1 MPAKR
6 EPETSAF
13 DHPRSWVGVLLPLG
27 FVAVAVGLLASPP
40 LVHIPLG
47 EPAVVDRAALVVA
60 PHRVALP
67 DPPRTLVGG
76 VEENCNAC
84 HQIFQSSHA
93 SGESLSYHQDITL
106 SHGLNNRCLNC
117 HDPQDRERL
126 TLRDGATVSFAQTPQ
141 LCSQCHGT
149 VYRDWQRGTHGKT
162 LGSWITGS
170 EAQHRLNCNDCH
182 DPHSPRYESMAPLPA
197 PNTLRMGEQHSDP
210 HHTPSGARESPLQRW
225 LRDKKSNP
233 DATPG
238 IAGGH
243 P

>member
-1 MPAKR
+1 MPNER
-6 EPETSAF
+6 ELGSGA
-13 DHPRSWVGVLLPLG
+13 HPRSWVGWLLPAG
-27 FVAVAVGLLASPP
+27 FAVVAGALFFGPSRVD
-40 LVHIPLG
+40 IPMS
-47 EPAVVDRAALVVA
+47 EPAAFDRAALVVA

-93 SGESLSYHQDITL
+93 GGEALDYHQEIRL
-106 SHGLNNRCLNC
+106 SHGLNDRCLNC
-117 HDPQDRERL
+117 HDPSNRERL
-126 TLRDGATVSFAQTPQ
+126 TLRDGGTISFSQTPV

-162 LGSWITGS
+162 LGSWVTGA

-182 DPHSPRYESMAPLPA
+182 DPHSPRYEGMAPLPA
-197 PNTLRMGEQHSDP
+197 PHTLRMGHQDP
-210 HHTPSGARESPLQRW
+210 SPHDAPVAGKESPLQRW
-225 LRDKKSNP
+225 LRDRRAGSHAAP
-233 DATPG
+233 EAG
-238 IAGGH
+238 AGGH